1 MHKEL
6 QQENINRQKE
16 MQQNL
21 RNTLLKQIQLKRF
34 NLIEEVTQIP
44 SNLFYNNYLSKIK
57 YLFLES
63 NETNRKLEEKYT

>member
-34 NLIEEVTQIP
+34 NLIEQVTQIP